1 MGYLR
6 KYGLSRFGAD
16 ICSTKDPWKMWI
28 TFFKKEFPVENLL
41 MPLDF
46 GFESFIICVGI
57 IFDPVVIV
65 WMRGI
70 RRRIET

>member
-1 MGYLR
+1 
-6 KYGLSRFGAD
+6 
-16 ICSTKDPWKMWI
+16 MWI